1 MIISQDA
8 NFSKPLISNREQKR
22 TAAIRLIF
30 IYIAQI
36 KRARGRRA
44 VSDYRP
50 PRYAYT
56 LAEKSVDTRAHTHV
70 SALRI
75 PRVPGINAKNNARL
89 SGEIKQG
96 SGK

>member
-56 LAEKSVDTRAHTHV
+56 LAEKSVDTPART
-70 SALRI
+70 
-75 PRVPGINAKNNARL
+75 PTYRL
-89 SGEIKQG
+89 SEYRVYPVLMQKTTRACQG
-96 SGK
+96 K